1 MVNEINAFGSH
12 YKVRWSYGFEVT
24 KGHQQGRVLPQVK
37 RQIMGVLGENIDPH

>member
-12 YKVRWSYGFEVT
+12 YKVRWFYGFEVT